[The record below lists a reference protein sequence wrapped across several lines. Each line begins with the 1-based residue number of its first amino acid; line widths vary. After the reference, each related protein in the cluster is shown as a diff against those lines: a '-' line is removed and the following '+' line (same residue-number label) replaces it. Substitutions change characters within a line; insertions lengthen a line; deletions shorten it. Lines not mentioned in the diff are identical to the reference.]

1 MASFIKNTTLSAD
14 GATIIYETTGQG
26 PGLIIVHGALTDI
39 EEYTE
44 LAVSLSGK
52 FTVYLMQRRDR
63 EGKCELYSIE
73 DDCEDLL
80 AVQRATGAVLL
91 FGHSFGGLVALETA
105 VLFNPFKKIIVY
117 EPGVSMHGNWDWLT
131 VYQSAIVHKQYHLAF
146 TVFVQGMGH
155 SPLSRAPRWL
165 AALILKLAIR
175 GKEWQLKKKL
185 LVSNLREHQEV
196 KRLEG
201 SYRKYAAVSG
211 SVLLAGG
218 QASPPFVHD
227 ILNILAGVIPQ
238 SQVMILPGLHH
249 LSPQNGGAPVLL
261 AGYIVEFFDS
271 PV

>member
-1 MASFIKNTTLSAD
+1 MASFVKNTTSSAD
-14 GATIIYETTGQG
+14 GMIITYETTGQG

-44 LAVSLSGK
+44 LAVFLSGK
-52 FTVYLMQRRDR
+52 FTVHLMQRRDR
-63 EGKCELYSIE
+63 EGHCELYKIE

-105 VLFNPFKKIIVY
+105 VLFNPFERIIVY
-117 EPGVSMHGNWDWLT
+117 EPGVSIHGNWDWLT
-131 VYQSAIVHKQYHLAF
+131 VYQSAMARKKYHLAF

-155 SPLSRAPRWL
+155 SPLSKAPRWL
-165 AALILKLAIR
+165 ATLILRLAIR

-201 SYRKYAAVSG
+201 SYRKYATLS
-211 SVLLAGG
+211 SPVLLAGG
-218 QASPPFVHD
+218 QASPPFIHD
-227 ILNILAGVIPQ
+227 MLSILAGVIPA
-238 SQVMILPGLHH
+238 SQVMMLPGLHH
-249 LSPQNGGAPVLL
+249 LSPQNGGVPALL
-261 AGYIVEFFDS
+261 AGHIVEFFDS